1 MNQNKTKGLLFAI
14 LGSVLWGGSGTA
26 AQFVFHHQSIDPI
39 WLVGV
44 RLLTAGSLLIVYSFL
59 KNGRKIFTIFYTKSN
74 ILWLI
79 LFALLGMVPSQL
91 TYFLAIKFGNAATAT
106 ILQFMG
112 PLFIILALAVGS
124 RTLPRRIDV
133 ISILVA
139 LIGTLL
145 LVTKGNLGSLALA
158 PLAVFRGLMAGVGQ
172 ANYTLIPRLLLK
184 NFDAALVTG
193 WAMLIGSIPFAKI
206 IITNRPASIDP
217 ASILLIVYIIVGGTM
232 LSYLFYLSSLN
243 YLKPDTTGMLSSF
256 EPLTA
261 TLLSILLLG
270 VHFGLAETI
279 GGLLI
284 LTTAFLQA
292 LPTRKKIV

>member
-1 MNQNKTKGLLFAI
+1 M
-14 LGSVLWGGSGTA
+14 
-26 AQFVFHHQSIDPI
+26 
-39 WLVGV
+39 
-44 RLLTAGSLLIVYSFL
+44 
-59 KNGRKIFTIFYTKSN
+59 
-74 ILWLI
+74 I

-158 PLAVFRGLMAGVGQ
+158 PLAVFWGLMAGVGQ
-172 ANYTLIPRLLLK
+172 ANYTLIPRRLLK
-184 NFDAALVTG
+184 NFDASLVTG

-292 LPTRKKIV
+292 LPTKKKIV

>member
-1 MNQNKTKGLLFAI
+1 
-14 LGSVLWGGSGTA
+14 
-26 AQFVFHHQSIDPI
+26 
-39 WLVGV
+39 
-44 RLLTAGSLLIVYSFL
+44 
-59 KNGRKIFTIFYTKSN
+59 
-74 ILWLI
+74 
-79 LFALLGMVPSQL
+79 
-91 TYFLAIKFGNAATAT
+91 
-106 ILQFMG
+106 
-112 PLFIILALAVGS
+112 
-124 RTLPRRIDV
+124 
-133 ISILVA
+133 
-139 LIGTLL
+139 
-145 LVTKGNLGSLALA
+145 
-158 PLAVFRGLMAGVGQ
+158 MAGVGQ
-172 ANYTLIPRLLLK
+172 ANYTLIPRRLLK

-243 YLKPDTTGMLSSF
+243 YLKPNTTGMLSSF

>member
-1 MNQNKTKGLLFAI
+1 MNQNKIKGLLFAI

-26 AQFVFHHQSIDPI
+26 AQFVFHHQAINPI
-39 WLVGV
+39 WLVGI
-44 RLLTAGSLLIVYSFL
+44 RLLFAGTLLIVCSFVR
-59 KNGRKIFTIFYTKSN
+59 NGMQIFAIFRRKEDFW
-74 ILWLI
+74 WLI
-79 LFALLGMVPSQL
+79 MFALLGMVPSQL

-112 PLFIILALAVGS
+112 PLFIIIALSIGN

-133 ISILVA
+133 ISIVIA
-139 LIGTLL
+139 LTGTLL
-145 LVTKGNLGSLALA
+145 LVTKGNIGSLALA
-158 PLAVFRGLMAGVGQ
+158 PLAVFWGLMAGVGQ
-172 ANYTLIPRLLLK
+172 ANYTLIPRRLLK
-184 NFDAALVTG
+184 NFDASIVTG

-206 IITNRPASIDP
+206 IVTDHPQTIDFT
-217 ASILLIVYIIVGGTM
+217 SILMMLYIIIGGTM

-270 VHFGLAETI
+270 VHFGIAETI
-279 GGLLI
+279 GSILI
-284 LTTAFLQA
+284 LATAFLQA
-292 LPTRKKIV
+292 LPTRKKII